1 MRINENKGITLVTL
15 TITVIV
21 LAIIAGITVYTGV
34 DTVKRANLESLRTN
48 MLLIQAKA
56 KEYVEE
62 ASFKIGPNN
71 NDITKANETAKGV
84 YEGYGLKQIDSS
96 SIGNINVTNQEK
108 CYEVNSEALN
118 NMGLNKIAED
128 METDEKYI
136 VEFNEQNLTVEVYN
150 TIGYQ
155 SKYSLTDL
163 EELQ

>member
-62 ASFKIGPNN
+62 ADFKMGPD
-71 NDITKANETAKGV
+71 NDTSKREEVYSSKKLEKASDSNISV
-84 YEGYGLKQIDSS
+84 PEGSGIVL
-96 SIGNINVTNQEK
+96 GNCYYVTE
-108 CYEVNSEALN
+108 EALSE
-118 NMGLNKIAED
+118 MGLGKIAE
-128 METDEKYI
+128 ELEQGEAYLIEPNEDELSVK
-136 VEFNEQNLTVEVYN
+136 VYN

-155 SKYSLTDL
+155 GRYSLTEL

>member
-1 MRINENKGITLVTL
+1 MKIKENKGITLVTL
-15 TITVIV
+15 VITVIV
-21 LAIIAGITVYTGV
+21 LAIIAGITVYSGI

-62 ASFKIGPNN
+62 ASFKIGPDN
-71 NDITKANETAKGV
+71 NDIEKANETAKNV
-84 YEGYGLKQIDSS
+84 YEGYGLKKINDAN
-96 SIGNINVTNQEK
+96 SINNIVTDLEK

-118 NMGLNKIAED
+118 NMGLGKIAEG
-128 METDEKYI
+128 MEADEKYI
-136 VEFNEQNLTVEVYN
+136 VKFNEEELTVEVYN

-155 SKYSLTDL
+155 GHYSLTKL

>member
-1 MRINENKGITLVTL
+1 MKINENKGITLVTL

-62 ASFKIGPNN
+62 ADFKMGPAK
-71 NDITKANETAKGV
+71 DTSKKEEVYRSKGLVKANE
-84 YEGYGLKQIDSS
+84 S
-96 SIGNINVTNQEK
+96 SITISAPEVSGIVLENCYHVTK
-108 CYEVNSEALN
+108 EALN
-118 NMGLNKIAED
+118 EMGLGKIAEELD
-128 METDEKYI
+128 QGEEYLIKP
-136 VEFNEQNLTVEVYN
+136 NEEELSVEVYN

-155 SKYSLTDL
+155 GKYSLTDL

>member
-71 NDITKANETAKGV
+71 NDEVERKEIAKNV
-84 YEGYGLKQIDSS
+84 YEGYGLGKIDDLD
-96 SIGNINVTNQEK
+96 SISNIVENPGK
-108 CYEVNSEALN
+108 CYEVNSTALN
-118 NMGLNKIAED
+118 NMGLSKIAED
-128 METDEKYI
+128 MEKDEKYI
-136 VEFNEQNLTVEVYN
+136 VEFDEKELTAEVYN

-155 SKYSLTDL
+155 GKHSLTEL